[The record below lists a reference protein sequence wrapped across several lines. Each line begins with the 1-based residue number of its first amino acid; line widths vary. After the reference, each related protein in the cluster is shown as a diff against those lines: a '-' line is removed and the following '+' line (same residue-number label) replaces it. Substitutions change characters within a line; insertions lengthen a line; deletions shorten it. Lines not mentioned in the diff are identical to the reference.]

1 MAGTDPYGLFYS
13 GSGITVIGPDQIRPP
28 VGAGELVNPP
38 GYGLRPTLLAPDMP
52 GYNEVVAWV
61 EALSAVAKSNAERG
75 VNHGGGIVGALE
87 QVAAFLQGYQEGGND
102 GAILILDHLTLGLV
116 PGLNDAAEQIR
127 TANAGSMAYTVAD
140 WSAAVGTTTLPGV
153 GGLKALGIGA
163 KAAKATKAAGA
174 STAAIKAS
182 RAAQGAKTIGA
193 TGKIGE
199 QALKKLGG
207 KSQQSFRTS
216 KGWRYVDQLVD
227 GVAHES
233 KVGYTTLNKKIQT
246 QIQKDAELIR
256 NKEIKGAVWHFF
268 VSPKT
273 GAGGPS
279 APLLEALRGNGIG
292 VVIH

>member
-13 GSGITVIGPDQIRPP
+13 GSGITVIAPDQIRPP
-28 VGAGELVNPP
+28 LGAGELVNPP

-116 PGLNDAAEQIR
+116 PGLNDAAEQVR

-163 KAAKATKAAGA
+163 KAAKATKAAKAAGA
-174 STAAIKAS
+174 AAGAAGAAGGGGAASSLNAARLTDHLYQLERYGPSGFKQLRNGRYRYYGEIKPAHTPGS
-182 RAAQGAKTIGA
+182 MVGRRLVREWDPATGA
-193 TGKIGE
+193 TRSWHETIDQMGNIRIVRPVTQSWHYTFDE
-199 QALKKLGG
+199 LGN
-207 KSQQSFRTS
+207 
-216 KGWRYVDQLVD
+216 
-227 GVAHES
+227 
-233 KVGYTTLNKKIQT
+233 YTG
-246 QIQKDAELIR
+246 R
-256 NKEIKGAVWHFF
+256 
-268 VSPKT
+268 
-273 GAGGPS
+273 
-279 APLLEALRGNGIG
+279 R
-292 VVIH
+292 